1 MDQSKKLLDEEIEAE
16 IQDLAELEAG
26 SEEKAKAIDGVTKL
40 YKLKLDE
47 IDAET
52 RRNESEHEKKLKE
65 VQRKDAN
72 KSQWISI
79 AVQVGL
85 AVAGWV
91 CYDIWHRRGLKFEET
106 GTVTSPWTRNLMSNM
121 KPKR

>member
-1 MDQSKKLLDEEIEAE
+1 MDQIKQMLDEEIEQE
-16 IQDLAELEAG
+16 IQELAELNAG
-26 SEEKAKAIDGVTKL
+26 SDAKAKAIDGITKL

-47 IDAET
+47 IEAET
-52 RRNESEHEKKLKE
+52 RRQESENEKELKE
-65 VQRKDAN
+65 AQRKDAN
-72 KSQWISI
+72 KGQWISI

-121 KPKR
+121 KPRR

>member
-1 MDQSKKLLDEEIEAE
+1 MDQIKERLDEEIEQE
-16 IQDLAELEAG
+16 IQELSEMEAG
-26 SEEKAKAIDGVTKL
+26 SEAKAKAIDGVTKL
-40 YKLKLDE
+40 YRLKLDE
-47 IDAET
+47 VEAET
-52 RRNESEHEKKLKE
+52 RRREIKAQKE
-65 VQRKDAN
+65 IEEAKRKDAN
-72 KSQWISI
+72 KGQWIGI

-85 AVAGWV
+85 AVAGWI

>member
-1 MDQSKKLLDEEIEAE
+1 MDQIKEKLDEEIEQE
-16 IQDLAELEAG
+16 IQELAELEAG
-26 SEEKAKAIDGVTKL
+26 SDAKAKAIDGVTKL

-47 IDAET
+47 IEAET
-52 RRNESEHEKKLKE
+52 RRKESENEKELKE
-65 VQRKDAN
+65 AQRKDAN
-72 KSQWISI
+72 RGQWISV

-85 AVAGWV
+85 AFAGWI

-121 KPKR
+121 KPRR

>member
-1 MDQSKKLLDEEIEAE
+1 MDQIKQALDEEIKQE
-16 IQDLAELEAG
+16 IQELSKFDAG

-47 IDAET
+47 IEAET
-52 RRNESEHEKKLKE
+52 KRKESEHEKTLKHA
-65 VQRKDAN
+65 QRKDAN
-72 KSQWISI
+72 IGQWVGI

-85 AVAGWV
+85 AIGGWI

-106 GTVTSPWTRNLMSNM
+106 GTVCSPWTKNLMSNM
-121 KPKR
+121 KPRR

>member
-1 MDQSKKLLDEEIEAE
+1 MDQIREKLDEEIETE
-16 IQDLAELEAG
+16 IQDLAELEPG
-26 SEEKAKAIDGVTKL
+26 SEEKSKAIEGVTKL
-40 YKLKLDE
+40 YRLKLDE
-47 IDAET
+47 IEAET
-52 RRNESEHEKKLKE
+52 RRKESENERELKE
-65 VQRKDAN
+65 AQRKDSNRA
-72 KSQWISI
+72 QWISV

>member
-1 MDQSKKLLDEEIEAE
+1 MDQIKRQLDEEIERE
-16 IQDLAELEAG
+16 IQDLSDLDAG
-26 SEEKAKAIDGVTKL
+26 SEEKSKAIDGVTKL

-47 IDAET
+47 IEAET
-52 RRNESEHEKKLKE
+52 KRQESENQKE
-65 VQRKDAN
+65 LEEAKRKDAN
-72 KSQWISI
+72 KGQWISI

-121 KPKR
+121 KPRR